1 MLLCNV
7 LLDTWT
13 DLRIASMQKY
23 IDDFILMLRIER
35 QLSKNTL
42 ISYRRDIEG
51 FKLYSQQNELCC
63 WTEITEKHVQSY
75 VASRFRNGIAGRSLQ
90 RALSSIRMFYEYLIL
105 KNKVVNNP
113 AKKIRA
119 PKTVTKLPDFLD
131 VDMTQQLLNRDSE
144 NENNLIVRDKAMF
157 ELFYSSGLRLSELV
171 SINTPD
177 LDMIEFEI
185 RVTGKG
191 NKTRILPVGKF
202 AIKAISDWL
211 ACRSDF
217 IRQDQ
222 DTDALFL
229 NRQGRRISQ
238 RSVQLRLKQWAKV
251 QNVDLNV
258 HPHMLRHS
266 FASHMLEGCGDIRA
280 VQELLGHEDISS
292 TQIYT
297 HIDFQHL
304 AAVYD
309 NAHPRAKKNKP

>member
-1 MLLCNV
+1 
-7 LLDTWT
+7 
-13 DLRIASMQKY
+13 MQSY
-23 IDDFILMLRIER
+23 IDDFISMLHIER

-42 ISYRRDIEG
+42 VSYRRDIEG
-51 FKLYSQQNELCC
+51 FKFYIEKNDIAC
-63 WTEITEKHVQSY
+63 WSKITEKLVQSY
-75 VASRFRNGIAGRSLQ
+75 VASRFRNGLTGRSLQ
-90 RALSSIRMFYEYLIL
+90 RALSSIRMFYEFLITN
-105 KNKVVNNP
+105 KNVTTNP

-119 PKTVTKLPDFLD
+119 PKTVTKLPGFLD
-131 VDMTQQLLNRDSE
+131 VDTTEQLLNRES
-144 NENNLIVRDKAMF
+144 NNSLIVRDKAMF

-171 SINTPD
+171 AINIID
-177 LDMIEFEI
+177 LDLNESEI

-191 NKTRILPVGKF
+191 NKTRVLPVGKY
-202 AIKAISDWL
+202 AIKAITAWL
-211 ACRSDF
+211 EFRVDF
-217 IRQDQ
+217 IKDE
-222 DTDALFL
+222 TDALFL

-266 FASHMLEGCGDIRA
+266 FASHMLEGSGDIRA

-304 AAVYD
+304 ASVYD
-309 NAHPRAKKNKP
+309 KAHPRARKKS